1 MSTEA
6 QIKANRKN
14 AQKST
19 GPRTEEGKETAS
31 QNAIKHSLC
40 SCKNVISCESQD
52 EYNLFREEMIDDL
65 SPFGAMEEML
75 AERIVNLSWRLK
87 RAVVFQNAVVESFAD
102 DILSSNLNGYIRS
115 QNQAKKGDMSL
126 VLGDTIRR
134 DFSSSKVLEQLL
146 VYEKRIESSLY
157 KAAAEFRKLQKL
169 RLEREA
175 IDGTRR
181 TKDEGRNA
189 IEEARE
195 TRDDK
200 DFAKRPASQESCAET
215 RTQFSESHPQTA
227 FDFGDLSRAVAATP
241 DIDDGRETMDEG
253 MITDN
258 SAKQSQI
265 YKRPE
270 TQDIRREAE

>member
-1 MSTEA
+1 
-6 QIKANRKN
+6 
-14 AQKST
+14 
-19 GPRTEEGKETAS
+19 
-31 QNAIKHSLC
+31 
-40 SCKNVISCESQD
+40 
-52 EYNLFREEMIDDL
+52 
-65 SPFGAMEEML
+65 
-75 AERIVNLSWRLK
+75 
-87 RAVVFQNAVVESFAD
+87 
-102 DILSSNLNGYIRS
+102 
-115 QNQAKKGDMSL
+115 MSL

-169 RLEREA
+169 RLERKA

-181 TKDEGRNA
+181 TEDEGRKA

-215 RTQFSESHPQTA
+215 RTQFSESHP
-227 FDFGDLSRAVAATP
+227 FLGDDCNPGKIHEGRKTM
-241 DIDDGRETMDEG
+241 DEGRETMDEG

-258 SAKQSQI
+258 SAKQ
-265 YKRPE
+265 
-270 TQDIRREAE
+270 TQSAGFQSEILNTKSEILNLEDQRI